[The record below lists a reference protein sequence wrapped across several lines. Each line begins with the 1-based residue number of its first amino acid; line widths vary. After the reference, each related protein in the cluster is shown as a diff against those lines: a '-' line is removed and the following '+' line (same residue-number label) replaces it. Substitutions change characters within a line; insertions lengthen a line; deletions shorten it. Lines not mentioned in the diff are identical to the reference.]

1 MLRVFL
7 YDSEATE
14 RNSYLLQSPLWGID
28 CIYYLHKSQVCR
40 QLFRIELTIR
50 KTFKYSTSFNQNML
64 YPGYGLTN
72 RADFRII
79 LGSLGLLIISD
90 LKIFKSSSCNNDH
103 QVIIILPTETLKTFF
118 TSKWVVLLPEK
129 LIDTLETFFWCL
141 DILDT

>member
-1 MLRVFL
+1 MLQVFL

-40 QLFRIELTIR
+40 QLFRIELAIR
-50 KTFKYSTSFNQNML
+50 KML

-103 QVIIILPTETLKTFF
+103 QVVIILPTQTVKTFF
-118 TSKWVVLLPEK
+118 TSKWVVLFPEK

-141 DILDT
+141 DILNT